1 MFVFLYRSSWYS
13 NWVFEAHND
22 CWILQDK
29 LNKVHIYLILK
40 SVVHKCKKCAVL
52 WMSAGIY
59 AHINCIL
66 FSVLSFIDYMLYI
79 ATLQI
84 NIITGSLYL
93 SSTPSSVSHTTH
105 LRPGNH
111 WLFSVSS
118 VLFLLCYFC
127 WLFFFSDLTFKCNHA
142 ALVFFSLTYF
152 L

>member
-93 SSTPSSVSHTTH
+93 SSTPSSVSHTTTSA
-105 LRPGNH
+105 LATIGSS
-111 WLFSVSS
+111 LCASSSVST
-118 VLFLLCYFC
+118 LLFC
-127 WLFFFSDLTFKCNHA
+127 WLFFFFRFNI
-142 ALVFFSLTYF
+142 
-152 L
+152 